1 MTEKKPGLFKRAFS
15 VLGSIFTTIRNVFS
29 FLIFG
34 FFILAIGGMFGE
46 NLQPIP
52 EKGALYLAPQGFL
65 VDQKKYTDPFNQIL
79 FQDDQQNSET
89 LVRDVVE
96 AIDTALDDE

>member
-15 VLGSIFTTIRNVFS
+15 VLGRIFSTIRNVFS

-65 VDQKKYTDPFNQIL
+65 VDQKTYTDPFNQIL
-79 FQDDQQNSET
+79 FQIPTHHPPIFQIQAKHQV
-89 LVRDVVE
+89 LCQR
-96 AIDTALDDE
+96 

>member
-15 VLGSIFTTIRNVFS
+15 VLGRIFSTIRNVFS

-52 EKGALYLAPQGFL
+52 EKGALTLRRKDFL
-65 VDQKKYTDPFNQIL
+65 LIKKHIRIL
-79 FQDDQQNSET
+79 LIKFFFKMISKT
-89 LVRDVVE
+89 LKHS
-96 AIDTALDDE
+96 